1 MKALM
6 TKFLFLISTCLLGT
20 QLVSA
25 QSLPSQSK
33 PPQTNNATLVA
44 DGYEIKI
51 KLNDYFKDTLL
62 LGYPMGDKQYIKD
75 TAILNKK
82 TGLFTFKGSK
92 KLAAGMYLVI
102 SPPENN
108 YFQIIV
114 SDTDQKFSLTTSN
127 IDPYKEVKSTNA
139 PDNELFYNYMSF
151 LSTKRTEA
159 EKANGMKKAD
169 STKTVEA
176 NKILER
182 LDKEVKAY
190 QKDLF
195 QKNAKSTTIALL
207 RATQEIEPPAFIG
220 ADKDVAMYYFYK
232 QHYFDNFE
240 MSHPAFLRTPILFE
254 RINYYITKLTPQ
266 HPDSVIV
273 SVDRIL
279 DLVKGNSETFQY
291 YYIHFLNEYAK
302 SKLVGFDAVYVHL
315 AKQYMEKGLADAFI
329 DKEQR
334 EKIMKNA
341 NALEPILLGKTA
353 PDIEVYLADGK
364 TVMLSKLKAKYVVF
378 YVWDTEC
385 GHCKKSI
392 PALVAFA
399 EKYKDKEVKVLALCN
414 KLSDKVADCWKE
426 VKERKMDGL
435 INAVDPFQIS
445 RYRTLYHVETTPAL
459 FVLDEN
465 KKIIS
470 KSIGADQLDDLF
482 QHLLKEAEKGKK

>member
-6 TKFLFLISTCLLGT
+6 TKFLFLFSTCLLGT
-20 QLVSA
+20 QA
-25 QSLPSQSK
+25 
-33 PPQTNNATLVA
+33 VA
-44 DGYEIKI
+44 APVQRGGGEEGYEIKI
-51 KLNDYFKDTLL
+51 KLNDYHKDTLL

-75 TAILNKK
+75 TAILDKKSGLFVFKGNKK
-82 TGLFTFKGSK
+82 LS
-92 KLAAGMYLVI
+92 AGMYLVI
-102 SPPENN
+102 TPPENN
-108 YFQIIV
+108 YFQIII

-127 IDPYKEVKSTNA
+127 VDPYKEVQLANA
-139 PDNELFYNYMSF
+139 PDNSLFYKYMNF
-151 LSTKRTEA
+151 LAAKRSEA
-159 EKANGMKKAD
+159 EKANALKKD
-169 STKTVEA
+169 STKAGEA
-176 NKILER
+176 SKILER
-182 LDKEVKAY
+182 LDKEVKAF
-190 QKDLF
+190 QQDLF
-195 QKNAKSTTIALL
+195 QKNANSTTVALL
-207 RATQEIEPPAFIG
+207 KATQEIEMPSFKG

-254 RINYYITKLTPQ
+254 RINYYISKLTPQ

-273 SVDRIL
+273 SLDRIF
-279 DLVKGNSETFQY
+279 DLVKGNPETFQY

-315 AKQYMEKGLADAFI
+315 AKKYMEKGLTDSFI

-334 EKIMKNA
+334 DKIMKNA
-341 NALEPILLGKTA
+341 NALEPILLGKVA
-353 PDIEVYLADGK
+353 PDIEVYLAEGK
-364 TVMLSKLKAKYVVF
+364 TVKLSEIKAKYIIF
-378 YVWDTEC
+378 YVWDTDC

-399 EKYKDKEVKVLALCN
+399 EKYKDKDVKILALCN

-426 VKERKMDGL
+426 VKERKMEGI

-445 RYRTLYHVETTPAL
+445 RYSKLYHVETTPAL

-470 KSIGADQLDDLF
+470 KSIGSDQLDDLF
-482 QHLLKEAEKGKK
+482 QHLLKAQEKEKK

>member
-6 TKFLFLISTCLLGT
+6 TKFLFLFSTCLLGT
-20 QLVSA
+20 QAL
-25 QSLPSQSK
+25 
-33 PPQTNNATLVA
+33 ATPVNRGGG
-44 DGYEIKI
+44 DEGYEIKI
-51 KLNDYFKDTLL
+51 KLNDYHRDTLL

-75 TAILNKK
+75 TAILDKK
-82 TGLFTFKGSK
+82 TGLFVFKGSK
-92 KLAAGMYLVI
+92 KLSAGMYLVI
-102 SPPENN
+102 TPPENN

-127 IDPYKEVKSTNA
+127 VDPYKEVKLTNA
-139 PDNELFYNYMSF
+139 PDNDLFYKYMNF
-151 LSTKRTEA
+151 LASKRTEA
-159 EKANGMKKAD
+159 EKANAMKKD
-169 STKTVEA
+169 STKTAEA

-182 LDKEVKAY
+182 LDKDVKSF
-190 QKDLF
+190 QQDMF

-207 RATQEIEPPAFIG
+207 KATQEVEMPSFKG

-232 QHYFDNFE
+232 EHYFDNFQ

-254 RINYYITKLTPQ
+254 RINYYMSKLTPQ

-279 DLVKGNSETFQY
+279 DLVKGNPETFQY

-302 SKLVGFDAVYVHL
+302 SKLVGFDAVYVHM
-315 AKQYMEKGLADAFI
+315 AKKYMEKGLTDSFI

-341 NALEPILLGKTA
+341 NALEPILLGKVA
-353 PDIEVYLADGK
+353 PDIEVYLAEGK
-364 TVMLSKLKAKYVVF
+364 TVQLSKIKAKYIIF

-399 EKYKDKEVKVLALCN
+399 EKYKDKDVKILALCN

-426 VKERKMDGL
+426 VKERKMEGI

-482 QHLLKEAEKGKK
+482 EHLLKEEAKEKK